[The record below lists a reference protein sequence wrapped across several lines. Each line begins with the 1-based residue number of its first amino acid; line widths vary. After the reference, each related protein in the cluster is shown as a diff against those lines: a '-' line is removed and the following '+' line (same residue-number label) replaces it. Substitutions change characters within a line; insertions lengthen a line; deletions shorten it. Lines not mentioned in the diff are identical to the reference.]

1 MGIDLDTAVKEVRFF
16 IEMGGVNLSN
26 IEHVSRIVDMFGEE
40 AAEEFQEAA
49 EQIQVVIAAG
59 IVAESDTSDVS
70 AQMN

>member
-1 MGIDLDTAVKEVRFF
+1 
-16 IEMGGVNLSN
+16 MGGVNLSN